1 MTLKPYCEESSR
13 RDSDLM
19 NSVPL
24 RLDERGRSVN
34 PFICSSSQLASALRE
49 ACDWFTGVPDSMF
62 QKVQP
67 LLAPYLTSPRENHA
81 IASAFG
87 GSPGGKETL
96 RDDAE

>member
-1 MTLKPYCEESSR
+1 
-13 RDSDLM
+13 M

-34 PFICSSSQLASALRE
+34 PFICSSSQLASALQE

-67 LLAPYLTSPRENHA
+67 LLAPLLDLPSGEPRHR
-81 IASAFG
+81 FG
-87 GSPGGKETL
+87 LRGSPGGKETL